1 MLRLAVLLAALGCDR
16 PPDPTPPDWGEAT
29 DWADGAF
36 LTVEGVLPAR
46 VSGQAV
52 AVDAAYVG
60 QGPELLRLDPATLAL
75 DRLVVGGGLGIT
87 ALAHQTGSSGA
98 EVLVAT
104 AVDARV
110 VVWSLGGFSA
120 PIPVA
125 DVVGGAFVSGAPVL
139 VHGDGA
145 GGCRVRFTATDA
157 SFPFDV
163 ACPPSV
169 QVAAVGDAA
178 YVALGQGGLWRATA
192 GGVAR
197 VAEVADG
204 VSYDDLADQL
214 VVPLGFDERIV
225 ALDRDGAVLWE
236 REEPVR
242 AAVALPGRG
251 VLWGRPQGLG
261 TALVVA
267 DQGGEPIEEILLERP
282 VLGLAAAID
291 GSRVGVVR
299 EGDYGLYEV
308 LPW

>member
-1 MLRLAVLLAALGCDR
+1 MIRLTLLVGALGCAR
-16 PPDPTPPDWGEAT
+16 PPDPSPPAWGDAT
-29 DWADGAF
+29 DWPDGAY
-36 LTVEGVLPAR
+36 LQVQGVLPVR

-52 AVDAAYVG
+52 GVDAAYVG

-104 AVDARV
+104 AIDARV
-110 VVWSLGGFSA
+110 VVWSRGGFTA
-120 PIPVA
+120 PIAVA
-125 DVVGGAFVSGAPVL
+125 DVVGGAFVAGAPVL

-145 GGCRVRFTATDA
+145 GGCRVRFTATEA

-163 ACPPSV
+163 ACPSAV

-178 YVALGQGGLWRATA
+178 YVALGQGGLWRATSA
-192 GGVAR
+192 GVAR
-197 VAEVADG
+197 VADVADG

-225 ALDRDGAVLWE
+225 AFDRDGAVVWE

-251 VLWGRPQGLG
+251 VLWARPQGLG
-261 TALVVA
+261 TALVAA
-267 DQGGEPIEEILLERP
+267 DQDGEPIEEILLERP
-282 VLGLAAAID
+282 VQGLAASID
-291 GSRVGVVR
+291 GARVGVVR
-299 EGDYGLYEV
+299 DGDYGLYEV
-308 LPW
+308 VAW